1 MYALMR
7 LTRKKGGRLRHTLYG
22 VCGSR
27 RLLEK
32 IRAGQEHPEDWRVIR
47 SALNIPCSYGRTWR
61 KAG

>member
-7 LTRKKGGRLRHTLYG
+7 LMRKKGDRPQYTLYG

-32 IRAGQEHPEDWRVIR
+32 VRAGQEHPENWRVIR
-47 SALNIPCSYGRTWR
+47 SARNVPGSYGRAWR